1 MTCGTDDATVY
12 VGDQLRDDEL
22 CAGSWG
28 KTWGKCW
35 DNVDLAIKMNENSG

>member
-22 CAGSWG
+22 CAG
-28 KTWGKCW
+28 KTWGKRW